1 MKEANNNIPQHW
13 EMKKLGELCF
23 TTSGGTPYRGNSK
36 FYEGN
41 IPWVKSGELDKGL
54 ILDTEEKITED
65 AIKNSSAKIFPKGT
79 LLIALYG
86 ATIGKLAFLGIDAAT
101 NQAICGIH
109 KSDHIDS
116 VYLYH
121 FLFYKKPSFIKQS
134 FGGAQPNISQAIL
147 KDLTVPLPP
156 LPEQVAIVNKIEELF
171 SELENGKE
179 QLLTAQRQL
188 KIYRQSLLKAAFEG
202 RLTSSE
208 SSVGTGRDLSLP
220 EQKKSNNINTITEND
235 NLPQGWKLVKIDSL
249 LSDKKKGMTT
259 GPFGTMLKKSDYQ
272 KHGVPILGIENIGE
286 GIFQMPNRNFL
297 TKEKAKEL
305 KSFTVKENDL
315 IISRSGTIGEICL
328 IPKKMENSVISS
340 NLMKVSL
347 NQEVVYTKFFVYL
360 FLGGKVRQQ
369 VFELCKGSSRAFLN
383 QTILNSL
390 DFPLPPLQVQQ
401 AIVEILESKLT
412 VCDKLEETISES
424 LRQTE
429 TLRQSILKKAFEGK
443 LV

>member
-1 MKEANNNIPQHW
+1 
-13 EMKKLGELCF
+13 
-23 TTSGGTPYRGNSK
+23 
-36 FYEGN
+36 
-41 IPWVKSGELDKGL
+41 
-54 ILDTEEKITED
+54 
-65 AIKNSSAKIFPKGT
+65 
-79 LLIALYG
+79 
-86 ATIGKLAFLGIDAAT
+86 
-101 NQAICGIH
+101 
-109 KSDHIDS
+109 
-116 VYLYH
+116 
-121 FLFYKKPSFIKQS
+121 
-134 FGGAQPNISQAIL
+134 
-147 KDLTVPLPP
+147 
-156 LPEQVAIVNKIEELF
+156 
-171 SELENGKE
+171 
-179 QLLTAQRQL
+179 
-188 KIYRQSLLKAAFEG
+188 
-202 RLTSSE
+202 
-208 SSVGTGRDLSLP
+208 
-220 EQKKSNNINTITEND
+220 
-235 NLPQGWKLVKIDSL
+235 
-249 LSDKKKGMTT
+249 
-259 GPFGTMLKKSDYQ
+259 
-272 KHGVPILGIENIGE
+272 
-286 GIFQMPNRNFL
+286 MPNRNFL

-305 KSFTVKENDL
+305 KSFTVKENDR

>member
-13 EMKKLGELCF
+13 KIVELKSIAESIQYGYTESSSKEKIGPKFLRITDIQDNKVEWDTVPYCKIDKESKKKYLLKDGDLLF
-23 TTSGGTPYRGNSK
+23 ARTGATVGKSFLIK
-36 FYEGN
+36 GN
-41 IPWVKSGELDKGL
+41 IPETIFASYLIRVRVNQELNDNFL
-54 ILDTEEKITED
+54 SYFFHSLDYWSQITE
-65 AIKNSSAKIFPKGT
+65 GQV
-79 LLIALYG
+79 G
-86 ATIGKLAFLGIDAAT
+86 IG
-101 NQAICGIH
+101 
-109 KSDHIDS
+109 
-116 VYLYH
+116 
-121 FLFYKKPSFIKQS
+121 
-134 FGGAQPNISQAIL
+134 QPNVNGTKLGNLNI
-147 KDLTVPLPP
+147 PLPP
-156 LPEQVAIVNKIEELF
+156 LPEQIAIVNKIEELF

-188 KIYRQSLLKAAFEG
+188 KVYRQSLLKAAFEG
-202 RLTSSE
+202 RLTNE
-208 SSVGTGRDLSLP
+208 NVKDGELP
-220 EQKKSNNINTITEND
+220 D
-235 NLPQGWKLVKIDSL
+235 GWKWVKIDSL

-297 TKEKAKEL
+297 SNEKAKEL
-305 KSFTVKENDL
+305 KSFTVKESDL
-315 IISRSGTIGEICL
+315 IISRSGTVGEICL
-328 IPKKMENSVISS
+328 IPKQMENSIISS

-347 NQEVVYTKFFVYL
+347 NQEIVFTKYFVYL

-390 DFPLPPLQVQQ
+390 DFPLPPLPVQQ

-412 VCDKLEETISES
+412 VCDKLEELISHS
-424 LRQTE
+424 LEQTE

-443 LV
+443 LYLD